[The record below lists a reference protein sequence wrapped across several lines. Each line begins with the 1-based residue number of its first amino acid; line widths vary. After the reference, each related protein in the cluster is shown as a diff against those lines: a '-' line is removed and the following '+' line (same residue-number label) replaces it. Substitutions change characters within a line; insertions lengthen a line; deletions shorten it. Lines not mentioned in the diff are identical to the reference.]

1 MQQLILGISYAIY
14 LMMDPYRA
22 YDGIILH
29 GCLTSAVPLRSQKL
43 QVTDDMKK
51 DWFQIDYQ
59 KNSFFSIVYCILF
72 YFMHPPFQP
81 NSPAACAIK
90 LFYGRD

>member
-14 LMMDPYRA
+14 SMMDPYGA

-59 KNSFFSIVYCILF
+59 KNRFFQSFIVF
-72 YFMHPPFQP
+72 YFILCTRRFNQIHLRPVP
-81 NSPAACAIK
+81 
-90 LFYGRD
+90 